1 MAVIRNEK
9 YIISRVVVLFAPM
22 MEFNDEYFMGRALVL
37 AQQAFDED
45 EVPIGAI
52 VVHQNKIIGKG
63 YNQTEKLMDV
73 TAHAEMLAITS
84 ASQYLG
90 SKFLD
95 ECTLYVTIEPCVMC
109 AGAIKW
115 ARFGRLVFGSSEP
128 KSGYEVYCSTKTLNQ
143 TEIVRGILE
152 QDCHAIM
159 KEFFSKKRK

>member
-128 KSGYEVYCSTKTLNQ
+128 KSGYEVYCSPKTLNQ

-152 QDCHAIM
+152 QDCRAIM